1 LANTEEPTEVL
12 LFANTEEH
20 AEVLLVALLVESAEV
35 LLFALLVS
43 LLRYSSLHY
52 LSSVMYC

>member
-35 LLFALLVS
+35 LLFALLVN